1 MSPIKKILKYFFHHS
16 FSGEM
21 VDRVHQRLAEP
32 GDEREKEEVL
42 REIWNEIGFPEA
54 DKRSE
59 MAFTRLENT
68 LDVRPR
74 PCLRIPAWVRIAAIW
89 LIPLLSLG
97 VSYYLY
103 RDARDVRQLAFMER
117 FVPSGKR
124 ERITLPDG
132 SEVWLNS
139 GTLLLYPSDFIGD
152 KREIYLVGEG
162 YFKVRKRPEQPFIV
176 RTKAM
181 RVQVLGTEFNLSAY
195 SDQEKITTTLEE
207 GSLKILPDDPSVA
220 PCILSPNEQ
229 LVYIPSRGKVD
240 VFITIDTSAADE
252 AVVKL
257 NRPLAQGYY
266 KALCEINEACG
277 LESEIT
283 ASTIARFPDV
293 LTVTKAEEDLECVAA
308 DLCAV
313 LDDALAAYNRM
324 RATEGER
331 LAADIG
337 SRLDTIEHITG
348 MVEERSPQ
356 TVAEYRARL
365 TAKMEEVLQSTTI
378 DEARILTEAAIFADK
393 IAVDEETVRLRSHVS
408 QLRTMLDLLYLPR
421 S

>member
-59 MAFTRLENT
+59 MAFARLENT

-103 RDARDVRQLAFMER
+103 RDARDVKKLAFMEQ

-195 SDQEKITTTLEE
+195 SGSDYSAWKEGGLLFNNDSFEDILKTLERVYNVKVHLRTSAYHSNRLTIHFNKNE
-207 GSLKILPDDPSVA
+207 SLVNIMMLLKEIVPGLEYQIKEDG
-220 PCILSPNEQ
+220 
-229 LVYIPSRGKVD
+229 VYID
-240 VFITIDTSAADE
+240 
-252 AVVKL
+252 
-257 NRPLAQGYY
+257 
-266 KALCEINEACG
+266 
-277 LESEIT
+277 
-283 ASTIARFPDV
+283 
-293 LTVTKAEEDLECVAA
+293 
-308 DLCAV
+308 
-313 LDDALAAYNRM
+313 
-324 RATEGER
+324 
-331 LAADIG
+331 
-337 SRLDTIEHITG
+337 
-348 MVEERSPQ
+348 
-356 TVAEYRARL
+356 
-365 TAKMEEVLQSTTI
+365 
-378 DEARILTEAAIFADK
+378 
-393 IAVDEETVRLRSHVS
+393 
-408 QLRTMLDLLYLPR
+408 
-421 S
+421 

>member
-59 MAFTRLENT
+59 MAFARLENT

-181 RVQVLGTEFNLSAY
+181 RT
-195 SDQEKITTTLEE
+195 
-207 GSLKILPDDPSVA
+207 SV
-220 PCILSPNEQ
+220 
-229 LVYIPSRGKVD
+229 
-240 VFITIDTSAADE
+240 
-252 AVVKL
+252 
-257 NRPLAQGYY
+257 GY
-266 KALCEINEACG
+266 
-277 LESEIT
+277 
-283 ASTIARFPDV
+283 RV
-293 LTVTKAEEDLECVAA
+293 
-308 DLCAV
+308 
-313 LDDALAAYNRM
+313 
-324 RATEGER
+324 
-331 LAADIG
+331 
-337 SRLDTIEHITG
+337 
-348 MVEERSPQ
+348 
-356 TVAEYRARL
+356 
-365 TAKMEEVLQSTTI
+365 
-378 DEARILTEAAIFADK
+378 
-393 IAVDEETVRLRSHVS
+393 
-408 QLRTMLDLLYLPR
+408 
-421 S
+421 

>member
-74 PCLRIPAWVRIAAIW
+74 PCLRIAAIW

-229 LVYIPSRGKVD
+229 LVYIPSRGKVNVRQVVGSD
-240 VFITIDTSAADE
+240 YSAWKEGGLLFNNDSFEDILKTLERVYNVKVHLRTSAYHS
-252 AVVKL
+252 
-257 NRPLAQGYY
+257 NRLTIHFN
-266 KALCEINEACG
+266 KNESLVNIMMLLKEIVPG
-277 LESEIT
+277 LEYQI
-283 ASTIARFPDV
+283 
-293 LTVTKAEEDLECVAA
+293 KEDGV
-308 DLCAV
+308 
-313 LDDALAAYNRM
+313 Y
-324 RATEGER
+324 
-331 LAADIG
+331 
-337 SRLDTIEHITG
+337 
-348 MVEERSPQ
+348 
-356 TVAEYRARL
+356 
-365 TAKMEEVLQSTTI
+365 I
-378 DEARILTEAAIFADK
+378 D
-393 IAVDEETVRLRSHVS
+393 
-408 QLRTMLDLLYLPR
+408 
-421 S
+421 

>member
-54 DKRSE
+54 DKRS
-59 MAFTRLENT
+59 ENT

-229 LVYIPSRGKVD
+229 LVYIPSRGKVNVRQVVGSD
-240 VFITIDTSAADE
+240 YSAWKEGGLLFNNDSFEDILKTLERVYNVKVHLRTSAYHS
-252 AVVKL
+252 
-257 NRPLAQGYY
+257 NRLTIHFN
-266 KALCEINEACG
+266 KNESLVNIMMLLKEIVPG
-277 LESEIT
+277 LEYQI
-283 ASTIARFPDV
+283 
-293 LTVTKAEEDLECVAA
+293 KEDGV
-308 DLCAV
+308 
-313 LDDALAAYNRM
+313 Y
-324 RATEGER
+324 
-331 LAADIG
+331 
-337 SRLDTIEHITG
+337 
-348 MVEERSPQ
+348 
-356 TVAEYRARL
+356 
-365 TAKMEEVLQSTTI
+365 I
-378 DEARILTEAAIFADK
+378 D
-393 IAVDEETVRLRSHVS
+393 
-408 QLRTMLDLLYLPR
+408 
-421 S
+421 

>member
-139 GTLLLYPSDFIGD
+139 GTLLLYPSD
-152 KREIYLVGEG
+152 
-162 YFKVRKRPEQPFIV
+162 
-176 RTKAM
+176 
-181 RVQVLGTEFNLSAY
+181 
-195 SDQEKITTTLEE
+195 
-207 GSLKILPDDPSVA
+207 
-220 PCILSPNEQ
+220 
-229 LVYIPSRGKVD
+229 
-240 VFITIDTSAADE
+240 
-252 AVVKL
+252 
-257 NRPLAQGYY
+257 
-266 KALCEINEACG
+266 
-277 LESEIT
+277 
-283 ASTIARFPDV
+283 
-293 LTVTKAEEDLECVAA
+293 
-308 DLCAV
+308 
-313 LDDALAAYNRM
+313 
-324 RATEGER
+324 
-331 LAADIG
+331 
-337 SRLDTIEHITG
+337 
-348 MVEERSPQ
+348 
-356 TVAEYRARL
+356 
-365 TAKMEEVLQSTTI
+365 
-378 DEARILTEAAIFADK
+378 
-393 IAVDEETVRLRSHVS
+393 
-408 QLRTMLDLLYLPR
+408 
-421 S
+421 

>member
-59 MAFTRLENT
+59 MAFT
-68 LDVRPR
+68 R

-207 GSLKILPDDPSVA
+207 GSLKILPDNPSVA

-240 VFITIDTSAADE
+240 VRQVVGSDYSAWKEGGLLFNNDSFEDILKTLERVYNVKVHLRTSAYHS
-252 AVVKL
+252 
-257 NRPLAQGYY
+257 NRLTIHFN
-266 KALCEINEACG
+266 KNESLVNIMMLLKEIVPG
-277 LESEIT
+277 LEYQI
-283 ASTIARFPDV
+283 
-293 LTVTKAEEDLECVAA
+293 KEDGV
-308 DLCAV
+308 
-313 LDDALAAYNRM
+313 Y
-324 RATEGER
+324 
-331 LAADIG
+331 
-337 SRLDTIEHITG
+337 
-348 MVEERSPQ
+348 
-356 TVAEYRARL
+356 
-365 TAKMEEVLQSTTI
+365 I
-378 DEARILTEAAIFADK
+378 D
-393 IAVDEETVRLRSHVS
+393 
-408 QLRTMLDLLYLPR
+408 
-421 S
+421 

>member
-1 MSPIKKILKYFFHHS
+1 MRS
-16 FSGEM
+16 
-21 VDRVHQRLAEP
+21 V
-32 GDEREKEEVL
+32 
-42 REIWNEIGFPEA
+42 FPEA

-59 MAFTRLENT
+59 MAFHPVGEYIGREAPSLSAYPGMGAYRRY
-68 LDVRPR
+68 LADPFV
-74 PCLRIPAWVRIAAIW
+74 
-89 LIPLLSLG
+89 SLG

-229 LVYIPSRGKVD
+229 LVYIPSRGKVNVRQVVGSD
-240 VFITIDTSAADE
+240 YSAWKEGGLLFNNDSFEDILKTLERVYNVKVHLRTSAYHS
-252 AVVKL
+252 
-257 NRPLAQGYY
+257 NRLTIHFN
-266 KALCEINEACG
+266 KNESLVNIMMLLKEIVPG
-277 LESEIT
+277 LEYQI
-283 ASTIARFPDV
+283 
-293 LTVTKAEEDLECVAA
+293 KEDGV
-308 DLCAV
+308 
-313 LDDALAAYNRM
+313 Y
-324 RATEGER
+324 
-331 LAADIG
+331 
-337 SRLDTIEHITG
+337 
-348 MVEERSPQ
+348 
-356 TVAEYRARL
+356 
-365 TAKMEEVLQSTTI
+365 I
-378 DEARILTEAAIFADK
+378 D
-393 IAVDEETVRLRSHVS
+393 
-408 QLRTMLDLLYLPR
+408 
-421 S
+421 

>member
-162 YFKVRKRPEQPFIV
+162 YFKVRKRPEQPFILCGRKRCGYKCWV
-176 RTKAM
+176 PSLIYPLTRTK
-181 RVQVLGTEFNLSAY
+181 R
-195 SDQEKITTTLEE
+195 
-207 GSLKILPDDPSVA
+207 
-220 PCILSPNEQ
+220 
-229 LVYIPSRGKVD
+229 R
-240 VFITIDTSAADE
+240 
-252 AVVKL
+252 
-257 NRPLAQGYY
+257 
-266 KALCEINEACG
+266 
-277 LESEIT
+277 
-283 ASTIARFPDV
+283 
-293 LTVTKAEEDLECVAA
+293 
-308 DLCAV
+308 
-313 LDDALAAYNRM
+313 
-324 RATEGER
+324 
-331 LAADIG
+331 
-337 SRLDTIEHITG
+337 
-348 MVEERSPQ
+348 
-356 TVAEYRARL
+356 
-365 TAKMEEVLQSTTI
+365 
-378 DEARILTEAAIFADK
+378 
-393 IAVDEETVRLRSHVS
+393 
-408 QLRTMLDLLYLPR
+408 
-421 S
+421 

>member
-59 MAFTRLENT
+59 MAFARLENT

-103 RDARDVRQLAFMER
+103 RDARDV
-117 FVPSGKR
+117 R

-240 VFITIDTSAADE
+240 VRQVVGSDYSAWKEGGLLFNNDSFEDILKTLERVYNVKVHLRTSAYHS
-252 AVVKL
+252 
-257 NRPLAQGYY
+257 NRLTIHFN
-266 KALCEINEACG
+266 KNESLVNIMMLLKEIVPG
-277 LESEIT
+277 LEYQI
-283 ASTIARFPDV
+283 
-293 LTVTKAEEDLECVAA
+293 KEDGV
-308 DLCAV
+308 
-313 LDDALAAYNRM
+313 Y
-324 RATEGER
+324 
-331 LAADIG
+331 
-337 SRLDTIEHITG
+337 
-348 MVEERSPQ
+348 
-356 TVAEYRARL
+356 
-365 TAKMEEVLQSTTI
+365 I
-378 DEARILTEAAIFADK
+378 D
-393 IAVDEETVRLRSHVS
+393 
-408 QLRTMLDLLYLPR
+408 
-421 S
+421 

>member
-32 GDEREKEEVL
+32 GDER
-42 REIWNEIGFPEA
+42 W
-54 DKRSE
+54 
-59 MAFTRLENT
+59 ENT
-68 LDVRPR
+68 LGVRPR
-74 PCLRIPAWVRIAAIW
+74 RRLRIPAWVRIAAIW

-229 LVYIPSRGKVD
+229 LVYIPSRGKVNVRQVVGSD
-240 VFITIDTSAADE
+240 YSAWKEGGLLFNNDSFEDILKTLERVYNVKVHLRTSAYHS
-252 AVVKL
+252 
-257 NRPLAQGYY
+257 NRLTIHFN
-266 KALCEINEACG
+266 KNESLVNIMMLLKEIVPG
-277 LESEIT
+277 LEYQI
-283 ASTIARFPDV
+283 
-293 LTVTKAEEDLECVAA
+293 KEDGV
-308 DLCAV
+308 
-313 LDDALAAYNRM
+313 Y
-324 RATEGER
+324 
-331 LAADIG
+331 
-337 SRLDTIEHITG
+337 
-348 MVEERSPQ
+348 
-356 TVAEYRARL
+356 
-365 TAKMEEVLQSTTI
+365 I
-378 DEARILTEAAIFADK
+378 D
-393 IAVDEETVRLRSHVS
+393 
-408 QLRTMLDLLYLPR
+408 
-421 S
+421 

>member
-42 REIWNEIGFPEA
+42 REIWNEIA
-54 DKRSE
+54 
-59 MAFTRLENT
+59 RLENT

-240 VFITIDTSAADE
+240 VRQVVGSDYSAWKEGGLLFNNDSFEDILKTLERVYNVKVHLRTSAYHS
-252 AVVKL
+252 
-257 NRPLAQGYY
+257 NRLTIHFN
-266 KALCEINEACG
+266 KNESLVNIMMLLKEIVPG
-277 LESEIT
+277 LEYQI
-283 ASTIARFPDV
+283 
-293 LTVTKAEEDLECVAA
+293 KEDGV
-308 DLCAV
+308 
-313 LDDALAAYNRM
+313 Y
-324 RATEGER
+324 
-331 LAADIG
+331 
-337 SRLDTIEHITG
+337 
-348 MVEERSPQ
+348 
-356 TVAEYRARL
+356 
-365 TAKMEEVLQSTTI
+365 I
-378 DEARILTEAAIFADK
+378 D
-393 IAVDEETVRLRSHVS
+393 
-408 QLRTMLDLLYLPR
+408 
-421 S
+421 

>member
-229 LVYIPSRGKVD
+229 LVYIPSRGKVNVRQVVGSD
-240 VFITIDTSAADE
+240 YSAFEDILKTLERVYNVKVHLRTSAYHS
-252 AVVKL
+252 
-257 NRPLAQGYY
+257 NRLTIHFN
-266 KALCEINEACG
+266 KNESLVNIMMLLKEIVPG
-277 LESEIT
+277 LEYQI
-283 ASTIARFPDV
+283 
-293 LTVTKAEEDLECVAA
+293 KEDGV
-308 DLCAV
+308 
-313 LDDALAAYNRM
+313 Y
-324 RATEGER
+324 
-331 LAADIG
+331 
-337 SRLDTIEHITG
+337 
-348 MVEERSPQ
+348 
-356 TVAEYRARL
+356 
-365 TAKMEEVLQSTTI
+365 I
-378 DEARILTEAAIFADK
+378 D
-393 IAVDEETVRLRSHVS
+393 
-408 QLRTMLDLLYLPR
+408 
-421 S
+421 

>member
-240 VFITIDTSAADE
+240 VRQVVGSDYSAWKE
-252 AVVKL
+252 
-257 NRPLAQGYY
+257 G
-266 KALCEINEACG
+266 G
-277 LESEIT
+277 LLFNNDS
-283 ASTIARFPDV
+283 F
-293 LTVTKAEEDLECVAA
+293 ED
-308 DLCAV
+308 
-313 LDDALAAYNRM
+313 
-324 RATEGER
+324 
-331 LAADIG
+331 
-337 SRLDTIEHITG
+337 
-348 MVEERSPQ
+348 
-356 TVAEYRARL
+356 
-365 TAKMEEVLQSTTI
+365 
-378 DEARILTEAAIFADK
+378 ILKT
-393 IAVDEETVRLRSHVS
+393 L
-408 QLRTMLDLLYLPR
+408 
-421 S
+421 